1 MDKTAKVFDTWAT
14 AGRSEEMEK
23 GHGMSVSKFLG
34 SVSFDKPFSFLDI
47 GCGNGWVVRKIAQLP
62 KCKKAV
68 GIDKS
73 KNMIKRAYLKTSLK
87 QGKIR
92 VY

>member
-34 SVSFDKPFSFLDI
+34 SVSPATPCI
-47 GCGNGWVVRKIAQLP
+47 YMPGVRL
-62 KCKKAV
+62 
-68 GIDKS
+68 
-73 KNMIKRAYLKTSLK
+73 L
-87 QGKIR
+87 
-92 VY
+92 

>member
-47 GCGNGWVVRKIAQLP
+47 GWAMVGLLEKLHNCP
-62 KCKKAV
+62 KSKKA
-68 GIDKS
+68 
-73 KNMIKRAYLKTSLK
+73 LE
-87 QGKIR
+87 
-92 VY
+92 

>member
-47 GCGNGWVVRKIAQLP
+47 G
-62 KCKKAV
+62 
-68 GIDKS
+68 
-73 KNMIKRAYLKTSLK
+73 
-87 QGKIR
+87 
-92 VY
+92 

>member
-47 GCGNGWVVRKIAQLP
+47 GCGNGWVVRKIANYFFLKMNGHNKTHKKHILAKILP
-62 KCKKAV
+62 LLA
-68 GIDKS
+68 
-73 KNMIKRAYLKTSLK
+73 
-87 QGKIR
+87 
-92 VY
+92 